1 MLIYEKDNALKFILG
16 KGVQENLDLN
26 APDITLTKESGKVEI
41 LIGDKTIDT
50 NGALEVTPATANIT
64 AGGDAV
70 ELTASNVTGALKCNK
85 KAEGS
90 TSTGLTRTI
99 SGNKITVTATANA
112 TAGTWIYTVSDDN
125 DSVDVTFNVT
135 AASEPSGD

>member
-16 KGVQENLDLN
+16 KGAQENLNLG

-50 NGALEVTPATANIT
+50 NGALEVTPTTANIT

-70 ELTASNVTGALKCNK
+70 ELTASNVTGTLKCNK

-125 DSVDVTFNVT
+125 DSVDVTFTVT